1 MVSEIIRLRTYPLF
15 SSTEFDHEF
24 IIVVISL
31 RLSALDMGHRYIML
45 LFKSREIKLV
55 RINLHID
62 TAITNNQL
70 KIITTD
76 YTRNNKHLN
85 ESL

>member
-15 SSTEFDHEF
+15 SSTEFHHEF
-24 IIVVISL
+24 IIIVISL

-70 KIITTD
+70 KIIT
-76 YTRNNKHLN
+76 RNNKHLN